1 MSGEQSPNKIV
12 PLYAAR
18 VENLR
23 AGSFVG
29 VICDGCGHSAHVAA
43 EVIQNK
49 LPGSEPIKYLGVKLR
64 CDACGERGRVILDVR
79 RALGYV

>member
-23 AGSFVG
+23 PGTFVG
-29 VICDGCGHSAHVAA
+29 VICDACGHSAHVAS
-43 EVIQNK
+43 ETIQDR
-49 LPGSEPIKYLGVKLR
+49 LPGSEPIKYLDKKLR
-64 CDACGERGRVILDVR
+64 CDSCGERGNVIIDAR